1 METLSP
7 FNAADYLERF
17 ADAVV
22 DHDYYVIVELSNE
35 HSMWFDLYLLE
46 GVNFNFHAED
56 DEGTIGMIFYF
67 DRLIPNDVAKKDIKV
82 EHSHLF
88 DDFSITE
95 TPDDH
100 SDHTLIT
107 LHVDDDAQVG
117 VTADGDNLHLI
128 CVAWPL

>member
-22 DHDYYVIVELSNE
+22 DQDDYVIVELSNE

-46 GVNFNFHAED
+46 GVNFNFHAVD
-56 DEGTIGMIFYF
+56 DEGTIGMIFFF
-67 DRLIPNDVAKKDIKV
+67 DRLIPKAVAKNDIKV

-95 TPDDH
+95 TPGDH
-100 SDHTLIT
+100 SDHTLII
-107 LHVDDDAQVG
+107 LHVDDDARVG
-117 VTADGDNLHLI
+117 VTADGDDLHLI
-128 CVAWPL
+128 RVAWPL

>member
-22 DHDYYVIVELSNE
+22 DQDDYVIVELSNE

-46 GVNFNFHAED
+46 GVNFNFHAVD

-67 DRLIPNDVAKKDIKV
+67 DRLIPKAVAKKDIKV
-82 EHSHLF
+82 
-88 DDFSITE
+88 
-95 TPDDH
+95 
-100 SDHTLIT
+100 
-107 LHVDDDAQVG
+107 
-117 VTADGDNLHLI
+117 
-128 CVAWPL
+128 